1 MRNHS
6 MAVLFVSMA
15 MLAAGCGRDK
25 ATDYRA
31 AQVGGTAE
39 RISLSGCVET
49 APGRANEFALQHVRL
64 EPLGEQ
70 PSDALTATSDIPI
83 TEGSWVRLAMAD
95 EAQLREHMGERV
107 TIVGSIRD
115 DGRDLVGTGGPRP
128 GPQQPDP
135 RPDESRAGAEG
146 HHSEKVRQ
154 EVGAIGQQTMAT
166 GYAPLVMVHQIEG
179 TGEPCMPAGD
189 GPQRRR

>member
-1 MRNHS
+1 MRNQS
-6 MAVLFVSMA
+6 MAVLFVSVA
-15 MLAAGCGRDK
+15 VLAAGCGRDQG
-25 ATDYRA
+25 TDHSA
-31 AQVGGTAE
+31 ARDSRGTAD
-39 RISLSGCVET
+39 RISLTGCLET
-49 APGRANEFALQHVRL
+49 APGSGNEFALQHVRL
-64 EPLGEQ
+64 QPLGDQ
-70 PSDALTATSDIPI
+70 PSDALTARQDTPI

-115 DGRDLVGTGGPRP
+115 DGRDLVGTGGPQP

-154 EVGAIGQQTMAT
+154 EVGAIGQQSMAT
-166 GYAPLVMVHQIEG
+166 GYAPLVMVDQIEG
-179 TGEPCMPAGD
+179 TGEPC
-189 GPQRRR
+189 GPTAREPRDR